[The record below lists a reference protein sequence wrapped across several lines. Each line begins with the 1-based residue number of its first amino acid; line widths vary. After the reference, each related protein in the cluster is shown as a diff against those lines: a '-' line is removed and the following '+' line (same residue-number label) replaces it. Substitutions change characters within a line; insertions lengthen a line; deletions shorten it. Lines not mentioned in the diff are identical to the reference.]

1 MLIGRDAERAAIG
14 ALLEAV
20 RASRSSTLVVRGEP
34 GMGKTALLEDA
45 REQAS
50 DMRVL
55 SARGVESESD
65 LPFAALHQLIRPALP
80 LLEALPRP
88 QADALRGALGL
99 SERAGDDRF
108 LISAACLTLLSELAE
123 QGPVLCLVDD
133 AHWLD
138 TASADALLFVARRLD
153 AEGIVLLFAAREG
166 DVRGFETANVPS
178 LLLEGLDSDAAATLL
193 SRAAGEA
200 APSVRE
206 RLIEQ
211 ARGNALALVE
221 LPSALSEAQ
230 LAGDE
235 PLPEALPLTRQV
247 ESIFLERVRRLPDD
261 AQRLLLLAAADD
273 AEDAGLVTRASELVG
288 AGPRTLDI
296 AEQAGLISVNGNRL
310 EFRHPLVRSAVYEA
324 ATSSERRAAHRA
336 LAEALARHEEQS
348 DRRAWHLAAS
358 VLEPDESVVRALEEA
373 AQRATERAGYL
384 AAAKALAR
392 AAALSADAEARGR
405 RLVEAARCARIAGAD
420 DDAVALANK
429 ARPLVGDPLLRGE
442 IAYAIGIA
450 EFRRGRPLEALQIL
464 LEAVREVSALDPH
477 KAIELLIW
485 AMGAASFGGDSAA
498 NAEVSRLVAA
508 VVPAEGDDESVFVA
522 QALAAFAR
530 AWDDDT
536 AAGAEHLEGAFGWA
550 STADDAQSVFAV
562 SAAALV
568 LGDQRRFA
576 SLINRAISLARAR
589 GEFGTL
595 APALTL
601 RAAHLMLAQRFDE
614 AALEAGEGVQFAREL
629 GAVNLAL
636 RPLSIL
642 AHVAAIRGDDEET
655 RRLVDEVLEL
665 AIPRG
670 LQLYATSAIH
680 TLALLD
686 LGRGRW
692 TEALD
697 RLGGLAGSRPNV
709 PDTIQGRLA
718 LPDTVEAAVRAGR
731 LDEARQALS
740 TLEDWVADSGTSW
753 ASSRL
758 AGCHALLA
766 EGEEATEY
774 FEKALRLASDSR
786 PFDLARIQ
794 LLYGEHLRRDRH
806 RADSRA
812 QLRAALEGFER
823 LRAEPWTERARGELR
838 ASGETARRRDPS
850 TIDQLTPQE
859 LQIARFVA
867 EGLSNKEVAAQLFL
881 SPRTIHY
888 HLRRVFVKLDITS
901 RTQLAR
907 LVLSEGEPMSATS
920 LRTPART

>member
-1 MLIGRDAERAAIG
+1 VQYDCHVLFGRDAERAAIG
-14 ALLEAV
+14 ALLAGARV
-20 RASRSSTLVVRGEP
+20 SQSGALVLRGEP
-34 GMGKTALLEDA
+34 GIGKSALLSDA
-45 REQAS
+45 RDRAE
-50 DMRVL
+50 DMHVL
-55 SARGVESESD
+55 TAWGVESESE
-65 LPFAALHQLIRPALP
+65 LPFAALDQLLRPALTH
-80 LLEALPRP
+80 LEKLPVP
-88 QADALRGALGL
+88 QATALRCALGL
-99 SERAGDDRF
+99 EEGVAEERF
-108 LISAACLTLLSELAE
+108 LVFAACLSLLSEIADRR
-123 QGPVLCLVDD
+123 PVLCLVDD

-166 DVRGFETANVPS
+166 EVRGFEAANVPS
-178 LLLEGLDSDAAATLL
+178 LALEGLDGDAAAMLL

-211 ARGNALALVE
+211 TRGNALALVE

-235 PLPEALPLTRQV
+235 PLPETLPLPHQV
-247 ESIFLERVRRLPDD
+247 ETIFLERVRRLSDD

-273 AEDAGLVTRASELVG
+273 AEDAGLVTRAAELVG

-296 AEQAGLISVNGNRL
+296 AEQAGLISVHGNRL

-324 ATSSERRAAHRA
+324 ATSSERRDAHRA
-336 LAEALARHEEQS
+336 LAEALARHGEQG

-358 VLEPDESVVRALEEA
+358 VLEPDESVARALEEA

-392 AAALSADAEARGR
+392 AAALSADAEAKGR
-405 RLVEAARCARIAGAD
+405 RLVGAARCARIAGAD
-420 DDAVALANK
+420 DDAVAFANN
-429 ARPLVGDPLLRGE
+429 ARPLVHDPLLRGE
-442 IAYAIGIA
+442 IAYAVGIA

-485 AMGAASFGGDSAA
+485 ATGAASFGGESAA

-508 VVPAEGDDESVFVA
+508 VVPADGDDESVFVA
-522 QALAAFAR
+522 EALAAFAQ
-530 AWDDDT
+530 AWDGDT
-536 AAGAEHLEGAFGWA
+536 AAGAERLEGAFGWA

-601 RAAHLMLAQRFDE
+601 RAAELMLAQRFDE
-614 AALEAGEGVQFAREL
+614 ATLEAGDGVQFAREL
-629 GAVNLAL
+629 GAINLAL

-642 AHVAAIRGDDEET
+642 AHIAAIRGDDEET
-655 RRLVDEVLEL
+655 RRLVDEMLQL

-670 LQLYATSAIH
+670 LQLYVTSAIH
-680 TLALLD
+680 TLAMLD

-692 TEALD
+692 AEALA

-740 TLEDWVADSGTSW
+740 TLEDWVADSGSSW
-753 ASSRL
+753 APSRL
-758 AGCHALLA
+758 AGC
-766 EGEEATEY
+766 T
-774 FEKALRLASDSR
+774 SR
-786 PFDLARIQ
+786 PARSFGSCSR
-794 LLYGEHLRRDRH
+794 LPSLSRSRPSLYGRPGHH
-806 RADSRA
+806 
-812 QLRAALEGFER
+812 
-823 LRAEPWTERARGELR
+823 
-838 ASGETARRRDPS
+838 
-850 TIDQLTPQE
+850 
-859 LQIARFVA
+859 
-867 EGLSNKEVAAQLFL
+867 
-881 SPRTIHY
+881 
-888 HLRRVFVKLDITS
+888 
-901 RTQLAR
+901 
-907 LVLSEGEPMSATS
+907 
-920 LRTPART
+920 

>member
-14 ALLEAV
+14 ALLEAA
-20 RASRSSTLVVRGEP
+20 RASRSGILVVRGEP
-34 GMGKTALLEDA
+34 GMGKTAVLEDA
-45 REQAS
+45 REQAA

-65 LPFAALHQLIRPALP
+65 LPFAGLHQLIRPALP
-80 LLEALPRP
+80 LLEAIPRP
-88 QADALRGALGL
+88 QGDALRGALGL

-138 TASADALLFVARRLD
+138 KASADALLFVARRLD
-153 AEGIVLLFAAREG
+153 AEGVVLLFAAREG

-178 LLLEGLDSDAAATLL
+178 LLLEGRDSVAAATLL
-193 SRAAGEA
+193 SSAAGEV

-211 ARGNALALVE
+211 ARGNALVLIE

-235 PLPEALPLTRQV
+235 PLPDALPLTRQV
-247 ESIFLERVRRLPDD
+247 ESVFLERVRRLPDV

-288 AGPRTLDI
+288 AGPGTLDI
-296 AEQAGLISVNGNRL
+296 AEHAGLISVHGNRL

-324 ATSSERRAAHRA
+324 ASSGERRDAHRA
-336 LAEALARHEEQS
+336 LAEALAGHEEQ
-348 DRRAWHLAAS
+348 DRHAWHLAAS
-358 VLEPDESVVRALEEA
+358 VLAPDESVARALEEA
-373 AQRATERAGYL
+373 AQRATGRAGYL

-392 AAALSADAEARGR
+392 AAALSADAGARGR
-405 RLVEAARCARIAGAD
+405 RLVGAARCARIAGAD
-420 DDAVALANK
+420 DDAGAFAHE
-429 ARPLVGDPLLRGE
+429 ARPLVDDPLLRGE
-442 IAYAIGIA
+442 IAYAIGMA
-450 EFRRGRPLEALQIL
+450 EFRRGRPLDALQIL
-464 LEAVREVSALDPH
+464 LEAVREVLALDPH

-485 AMGAASFGGDSAA
+485 AMGAASFGADSAA
-498 NAEVSRLVAA
+498 NAEVSRLVEAI
-508 VVPAEGDDESVFVA
+508 VPADGDDESVFVA
-522 QALAAFAR
+522 EALAAFAR
-530 AWDDDT
+530 AWDGDT

-550 STADDAQSVFAV
+550 SRADDAQSVFAI

-568 LGDQRRFA
+568 LGDDQRFA

-614 AALEAGEGVQFAREL
+614 AALEAGEGAQFAREL
-629 GAVNLAL
+629 GAINLAL

-642 AHVAAIRGDDEET
+642 SHVAAIRGDDEET
-655 RRLVDEVLEL
+655 RRLVDEMLQL

-670 LQLYATSAIH
+670 LGLYVTSAVH
-680 TLALLD
+680 SLALLD

-697 RLGGLAGSRPNV
+697 RLGGLAASRPNV

-740 TLEDWVADSGTSW
+740 TFEDWVADSGTSW
-753 ASSRL
+753 APSRL
-758 AGCHALLA
+758 AACHALLA

-812 QLRAALEGFER
+812 QLRAAQEGFER
-823 LRAEPWTERARGELR
+823 LRAEPWAERARGELR
-838 ASGETARRRDPS
+838 ASGETARKRDPS
-850 TIDQLTPQE
+850 TIDLLTPQE
-859 LQIARFVA
+859 LQVARFVA

-907 LVLSEGEPMSATS
+907 LVLGEGGSTS
-920 LRTPART
+920 TTSPRTPART

>member
-1 MLIGRDAERAAIG
+1 MLIGRDAERAAIR
-14 ALLEAV
+14 ALLEAA
-20 RASRSSTLVVRGEP
+20 RASRSSALVVRGEP
-34 GMGKTALLEDA
+34 GMGKTAVLEDA
-45 REQAS
+45 REQAA
-50 DMRVL
+50 DLRVL
-55 SARGVESESD
+55 SARGIESESD
-65 LPFAALHQLIRPALP
+65 LPFAGLHQLIRPALV
-80 LLEALPRP
+80 LLEGIPRP

-178 LLLEGLDSDAAATLL
+178 LMLEGLDSDAAVTLL
-193 SRAAGEA
+193 SRAAGEV

-221 LPSALSEAQ
+221 LPSALSAAQ

-288 AGPRTLDI
+288 AGPRTIDL
-296 AEQAGLISVNGNRL
+296 AEQAGLISVHGNRL

-324 ATSSERRAAHRA
+324 ATSSERRDAHRA
-336 LAEALARHEEQS
+336 LAEALARHEERG

-373 AQRATERAGYL
+373 AQRATARGGYL

-405 RLVEAARCARIAGAD
+405 RLVGAARCARIAGAD
-420 DDAVALANK
+420 DEAVAFANE
-429 ARPLVGDPLLRGE
+429 ARPLVEDPLLRGE

-450 EFRRGRPLEALQIL
+450 EFRRGKPLEALQIL

-485 AMGAASFGGDSAA
+485 AMGAASFGGDSGA

-508 VVPAEGDDESVFVA
+508 VVPADGDDESVFVA
-522 QALAAFAR
+522 EALAAFAR
-530 AWDDDT
+530 AWDGDT
-536 AAGAEHLEGAFGWA
+536 AEGAEHLEGAFGWA

-568 LGDQRRFA
+568 LGDQQRFA

-655 RRLVDEVLEL
+655 RRLVDEMLEL

-670 LQLYATSAIH
+670 LRLYATSAVH

-709 PDTIQGRLA
+709 PDSIQGRLA
-718 LPDTVEAAVRAGR
+718 LADTVEAAVRAGR

-740 TLEDWVADSGTSW
+740 TLEDWVAVSGTSW
-753 ASSRL
+753 APSRL
-758 AGCHALLA
+758 AGCRALLA

-774 FEKALRLASDSR
+774 FEQALQLASDSR
-786 PFDLARIQ
+786 PFDVARIQ

-812 QLRAALEGFER
+812 QLRAAIEGFER
-823 LRAEPWTERARGELR
+823 LRAEPWAERARGELR
-838 ASGETARRRDPS
+838 ASGETARKRDPS
-850 TIDQLTPQE
+850 TIDQLTSQE
-859 LQIARFVA
+859 LQIARLVA

-907 LVLSEGEPMSATS
+907 LVLSEGEPMLETS

>member
-1 MLIGRDAERAAIG
+1 MLIGRDGERAVIA
-14 ALLEAV
+14 ALLEAA
-20 RASRSSTLVVRGEP
+20 RASRSNALVVRGEP

-45 REQAS
+45 REQAA

-55 SARGVESESD
+55 SARSVESESD
-65 LPFAALHQLIRPALP
+65 LPFAGLHQLIRPALP

-166 DVRGFETANVPS
+166 DVRGFETANVAS

-200 APSVRE
+200 ALSVRE

-235 PLPEALPLTRQV
+235 PLPEVLPLTRQV

-273 AEDAGLVTRASELVG
+273 AEDAGLITQASELAG
-288 AGPRTLDI
+288 AGSRTLDI
-296 AEQAGLISVNGNRL
+296 AEHAGLISVHGNRL

-324 ATSSERRAAHRA
+324 ATSSERRDAHRA
-336 LAEALARHEEQS
+336 LAEALARHEEQG

-392 AAALSADAEARGR
+392 AAALSGDAEARGR
-405 RLVEAARCARIAGAD
+405 RLVGAARCARIAGAD
-420 DDAVALANK
+420 DDAVAFANE
-429 ARPLVGDPLLRGE
+429 ARPLVDDPLLRGE

-450 EFRRGRPLEALQIL
+450 EFRRGRPLDALQTL

-477 KAIELLIW
+477 MAIELLIW
-485 AMGAASFGGDSAA
+485 ATGAASFGGDSAA
-498 NAEVSRLVAA
+498 TAEVSRLVAA
-508 VVPAEGDDESVFVA
+508 VVPADGDDESVFVA
-522 QALAAFAR
+522 EALAAFAR
-530 AWDDDT
+530 AWDGDT
-536 AAGAEHLEGAFGWA
+536 AAGAKHLEEAFGWA
-550 STADDAQSVFAV
+550 STAEDAQSVFAV

-568 LGDQRRFA
+568 LGDQRRFT
-576 SLINRAISLARAR
+576 SLINRAIALARAR

-655 RRLVDEVLEL
+655 RRLVDEMLQL

-670 LQLYATSAIH
+670 LRLYETSAVH

-697 RLGGLAGSRPNV
+697 RLGGLAGSRPNI

-731 LDEARQALS
+731 LDDARRALS
-740 TLEDWVADSGTSW
+740 TFEDWVADSGTSW
-753 ASSRL
+753 AHSRL
-758 AGCHALLA
+758 AACHALLA
-766 EGEEATEY
+766 EGEEATKY

-812 QLRAALEGFER
+812 ELRAALEGFEH
-823 LRAEPWTERARGELR
+823 LRAEPWAERARSELR
-838 ASGETARRRDPS
+838 ASGETARKRDPS
-850 TIDQLTPQE
+850 TIDLLTPQE

-907 LVLSEGEPMSATS
+907 LVLSEGEPMSTTS
-920 LRTPART
+920 LRMPART

>member
-1 MLIGRDAERAAIG
+1 
-14 ALLEAV
+14 
-20 RASRSSTLVVRGEP
+20 
-34 GMGKTALLEDA
+34 MGKTAVLEDA
-45 REQAS
+45 REQAA

-65 LPFAALHQLIRPALP
+65 LPFAGLHQLMRPALS
-80 LLEALPRP
+80 LLEAIPQP

-138 TASADALLFVARRLD
+138 KASADALLFVGRRLD

-166 DVRGFETANVPS
+166 DVRGFDTANVPS

-193 SRAAGEA
+193 SRAAGEL

-211 ARGNALALVE
+211 ARGNALGLVE
-221 LPSALSEAQ
+221 LPSALSEEQ

-247 ESIFLERVRRLPDD
+247 ESVFLERVRRLPDD

-288 AGPRTLDI
+288 AGPGTLDS
-296 AEQAGLISVNGNRL
+296 AEHAGLISVHGNRL

-324 ATSSERRAAHRA
+324 ASSSERRDAHRA
-336 LAEALARHEEQS
+336 LAEALAGHEEQ
-348 DRRAWHLAAS
+348 DRHAWHLAAS
-358 VLEPDESVVRALEEA
+358 VLEPDESVARALEKA

-392 AAALSADAEARGR
+392 AAALSPDAEARGR
-405 RLVEAARCARIAGAD
+405 RLVGAARCARIAGAD
-420 DDAVALANK
+420 DDAVAFANR
-429 ARPLVGDPLLRGE
+429 ARPLVDDPLLRGE

-450 EFRRGRPLEALQIL
+450 EFRRGRPLDALQVL

-485 AMGAASFGGDSAA
+485 ATGAASFGADSAA

-508 VVPAEGDDESVFVA
+508 VVPADGDDESVFVA
-522 QALAAFAR
+522 EALAAFAR
-530 AWDDDT
+530 AWDGDT
-536 AAGAEHLEGAFGWA
+536 AGAEHLEEAFDWA

-568 LGDQRRFA
+568 LGDQRHFA

-614 AALEAGEGVQFAREL
+614 AALEAREGVQFAREL

-655 RRLVDEVLEL
+655 RRLVDEMLEL

-670 LQLYATSAIH
+670 LRLYATLAVH

-697 RLGGLAGSRPNV
+697 RLGGLAGSRPNI

-731 LDEARQALS
+731 LDEACQALS
-740 TLEDWVADSGTSW
+740 TLEDWVADSGTAW
-753 ASSRL
+753 AQSRL
-758 AGCHALLA
+758 ASCRALLA

-774 FEKALRLASDSR
+774 FEEALRLASDSR

-812 QLRAALEGFER
+812 QLRASLEGFER
-823 LRAEPWTERARGELR
+823 LRADPWVERARGELR
-838 ASGETARRRDPS
+838 ASGETARKRDPS
-850 TIDQLTPQE
+850 TIDLLTPQE

-888 HLRRVFVKLDITS
+888 HLRNVFVKLGITS